1 MLNAETDGEQTLLSP
16 SLTNNRNPV
25 GEPGKEAELILASRS
40 PRRAELLNKI
50 IKSFHVIPS
59 NIKEN
64 FLENESPETYV
75 LRVSREKAESVSGG
89 VEAPKGDCWVL
100 AGDTVVVL
108 EGTILGKPEDADDA
122 RRMLECLQDR
132 RHEVITGICLLNR
145 KAQVCCLETVC
156 TQVWMRRIEAEEI
169 ESYIQTGEPFD
180 KAGGYAIQ
188 GQGGRFVRRFEG
200 SYTNVV
206 GLPTER
212 LQVLLRKYRII

>member
-1 MLNAETDGEQTLLSP
+1 LSP
-16 SLTNNRNPV
+16 SLANNRNPD
-25 GEPGKEAELILASRS
+25 GEHAKKAELILASSS
-40 PRRAELLNKI
+40 PRRAELLKQI
-50 IKSFHVIPS
+50 IKSFGIIPS

-64 FLENESPETYV
+64 LFGNESPDTYV

-89 VEAPKGDCWVL
+89 VEVRNGDYWVL
-100 AGDTVVVL
+100 AGDTIVVL
-108 EGTILGKPEDADDA
+108 DGTILGKPEDVDDA

-145 KAQVCCLETVC
+145 KEQVCCLETVR
-156 TQVWMRRIEAEEI
+156 TQVWMRKIEAEEI

-188 GQGGRFVRRFEG
+188 GQGGRFVRRIEG

-212 LQVLLRKYRII
+212 LQALLRKYRIV